1 MEKSVYEAY
10 KKDFQNGIVTVG
22 NICSADCFFCSQR
35 YNPPGVIQS
44 LKRFLSLEEIKH
56 FIGLYLSRFQ
66 WIASAIHTNSGE
78 FFLHPNAAEILN
90 FLATKKRLD
99 EVILFTN
106 GMNLTLEHIKLI
118 KKLNLFLCLSLNSA
132 NVEYRMKI
140 MGGSYIENIKAINS
154 LEILDRY
161 GLKYSVWIVPTI
173 SALNNGDLENSIK
186 YLKNYK
192 CRTVKIHRPG
202 YTKYTPLDIAK
213 ELTIPDQVLL
223 DFILTMR
230 KRYKINITFEVLFG
244 LEKIKIFLGA
254 IRMLFNNTIYSKKRK
269 LFLCSYGMK
278 EIAPLILKTNRY
290 DKYSIKVVKS
300 NVFGGNVDCAGL
312 LLVEDYVFAI
322 DEFLRQNEDKKPE
335 VLILPRRSFDI
346 NLEDLSMVSPRI
358 LETKYKAKLVLI

>member
-1 MEKSVYEAY
+1 MEKSIYDAY

-22 NICSADCFFCSQR
+22 NICSANCFFCSQN

-44 LKRFLSLEEIKH
+44 LKRFLSIEEIKH
-56 FIGLYLSRFQ
+56 FINLYLNKVK
-66 WIASAIHTNSGE
+66 WIASGIHTNSGE

-90 FLATKKRLD
+90 FLGTKKKLD
-99 EVILFTN
+99 GIGIFTN
-106 GMNLTLEHIKLI
+106 GMNLTIEHIKLI
-118 KKLNLFLCLSLNSA
+118 KKLNLFLYLSLNSA
-132 NVEYRMKI
+132 NVVSRMNI
-140 MGGSYIENIKAINS
+140 MDGSYLGNRNAINS

-161 GLKYSVWIVPTI
+161 SVEYSVWVVPFN

-192 CRTVKIHRPG
+192 CRNVKIHRPG

-213 ELTIPDQVLL
+213 ELAISDRVLL
-223 DFILTMR
+223 DFILNMR

-244 LEKIKIFLGA
+244 LEKIKIIFGA
-254 IRMLFNNTIYSKKRK
+254 IRMLFNNKMYSKKRK

-278 EIAPLILKTNRY
+278 EIVISMLKTNRF
-290 DKYSIKVVKS
+290 DKYNIKVVKS

-312 LLVEDYVFAI
+312 LLVEDFVLAI
-322 DEFLRQNEDKKPE
+322 DEFLKQNKDKKPE

-358 LETKYKAKLVLI
+358 LETKYKTQLILI